1 MTHGF
6 RQLLSLFATVLLTGL
21 LSGCASNDA
30 CYAPTTPHESLH
42 SVYVIKRA
50 WHTGVAVAAA
60 DWPNRNWPVLADFPE
75 SRYLEFGWGDARFY
89 QAPAG
94 EESWWLALRAA
105 FFSTASV
112 VHVIGFDRP
121 TPEALLADEVI
132 EVRLSAEGLRKLTA
146 SIEAEFNENTPK
158 SFGAPLL
165 GTPEPNKFYYAKR
178 RFFFPRMC
186 NWWTSQRL
194 HDGGCPI
201 AAWSVFSANRVIRE
215 AKGFASAP

>member
-1 MTHGF
+1 MTNGF
-6 RQLLSLFATVLLTGL
+6 RQLLSLFGALLLTGM

-30 CYAPTTPHESLH
+30 CYELAKPGDSLR

-60 DWPNRNWPVLADFPE
+60 DWPNRDWSVLADFPD

-89 QAPAG
+89 QAQ
-94 EESWWLALRAA
+94 EETGWLAIRAA
-105 FFSTASV
+105 FFSTASAL
-112 VHVIGFDRP
+112 HVIGFNHP
-121 TPEALLADEVI
+121 TPEALIADEVI
-132 EVRLSAEGLRKLTA
+132 EVRLSAEGLQKLTA
-146 SIEAEFNENTPK
+146 SIEAEFKEAAPQ
-158 SFGAPLL
+158 SFGVPLR

-201 AAWSVFSANRVIRE
+201 AAWSVVSANRVIRE
-215 AKGFASAP
+215 AKGFAGAP